1 MKDTNAIE
9 KALKLKISNELR
21 DIVNRFTADVEKIRN
36 KYGGKIYYDFK
47 KYNTNEG
54 AEFYVDGL
62 AKVNGVIHRMLMD
75 NHGEHMLNY
84 KTKELLE
91 DINIFNKLDLI

>member
-9 KALKLKISNELR
+9 KALNEKVSNQLR

-47 KYNTNEG
+47 EDCFDEG
-54 AEFYVDGL
+54 VRFHVDGIT
-62 AKVNGVIHRMLMD
+62 KVNGVLHRMLMD

-84 KTKELLE
+84 KTKELIDKLE
-91 DINIFNKLDLI
+91 LI